1 MTLGARVMRFLL
13 IVLCAALPVSSES
26 ATMPVRFTEG
36 LTRGFLLVRA
46 QDGRL
51 VGHGDLIQVVHGH
64 RVESQMILRFRDGSI
79 HDERVTFTQDGVFA
93 LLRYHVAQG
102 GPSFPERLDALFD
115 VRDGRYSVTS
125 GTGKLEKVATGQ
137 LALPADVSNGL
148 VIPLLKNLPPG
159 ASRTVHVVAFTPK
172 PKLVEL
178 EMLSSGQRPVQVGE
192 LQRPAERYVL
202 KARLGPV
209 VGFMAK
215 LLGRLPADTECL
227 ILNAD
232 APAFVRCDGA
242 LALGG
247 PIWRIEVTS
256 PADRGGLDKP

>member
-1 MTLGARVMRFLL
+1 MTLGARATLCFL
-13 IVLCAALPVSSES
+13 IVLCAALPVFSAS
-26 ATMPVRFTEG
+26 ATVPVRFTEG

-51 VGHGDLIQVVHGH
+51 IGHGDLIQVVRGH
-64 RVESQMILRFRDGSI
+64 RVESQMVLRFRDGSI
-79 HDERVTFTQDGVFA
+79 HDERVAFTQDGVFA
-93 LLRYHVAQG
+93 LLSYHVVQR
-102 GPSFPERLDALFD
+102 GPAFPERLDALFD

-125 GTGKLEKVATGQ
+125 GTGTSEKVATGH
-137 LALPADVSNGL
+137 LTLPADVSNGL

-172 PKLVEL
+172 PRLVEL
-178 EMLSSGQRPVQVGE
+178 EMLASGQRPVQVGE

-202 KARLGPV
+202 KPRLGPV
-209 VGFMAK
+209 MGFMAK

-242 LALGG
+242 LFLGG
-247 PIWRIEVTS
+247 PVWRIEVTS
-256 PADRGGLDKP
+256 PADRAGSR

>member
-1 MTLGARVMRFLL
+1 MTLGVRVVLPFL
-13 IVLCAALPVSSES
+13 IVLCAALAVSSAS
-26 ATMPVRFTEG
+26 ATVPVRFTEG

-51 VGHGDLIQVVHGH
+51 VGHGDLIQVVRGQ
-64 RVESQMILRFRDGSI
+64 RMESQMILRFRDGST
-79 HDERVTFTQDGVFA
+79 HDERVAFTQDGVFA
-93 LLRYHVAQG
+93 LLSYHVVQQ

-125 GTGKLEKVATGQ
+125 GTGKSEKVATGH
-137 LALPADVSNGL
+137 LTLPADVSNGL
-148 VIPLLKNLPPG
+148 VILLLKNLPPG
-159 ASRTVHVVAFTPK
+159 TARTVHVVAFTPK
-172 PKLVEL
+172 PRLVEL
-178 EMLSSGQRPVQVGE
+178 EMLPSGQRSVQVGE

-202 KARLGPV
+202 KPRLGPIM
-209 VGFMAK
+209 GFIAK

-227 ILNAD
+227 ILKAD
-232 APAFVRCDGA
+232 VPAFVRCDGA

-256 PADRGGLDKP
+256 PADRPGSR